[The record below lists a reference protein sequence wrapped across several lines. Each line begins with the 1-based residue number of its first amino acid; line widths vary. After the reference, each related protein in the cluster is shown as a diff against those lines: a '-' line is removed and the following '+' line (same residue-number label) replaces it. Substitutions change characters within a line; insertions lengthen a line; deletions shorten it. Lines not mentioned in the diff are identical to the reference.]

1 MEDSDFQKINLLI
14 KEISKYIKREDSYR
28 AARSLDQLNKHVKR
42 CQNKKNQ
49 N

>member
-1 MEDSDFQKINLLI
+1 MENTDYQKINLLI

-28 AARSLDQLNKHVKR
+28 AARSLERLTKHVKI